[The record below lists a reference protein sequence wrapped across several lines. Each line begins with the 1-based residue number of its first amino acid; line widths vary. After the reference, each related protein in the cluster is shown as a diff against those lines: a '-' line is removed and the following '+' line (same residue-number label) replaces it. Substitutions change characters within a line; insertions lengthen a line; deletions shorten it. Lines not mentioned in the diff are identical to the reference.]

1 MAKKHKL
8 WFDRELAEMLA
19 DKILAE
25 KADFDKKSFVKK
37 IDSQVNDLELKDRI
51 EVFSDELHQHLSAD
65 YEQAIPILVKIL
77 GPENEEET
85 GMFTNF
91 YWVMPIAFYVEKYG
105 LDHFN
110 LSMEAIREVT
120 KRNTS
125 EYAIRPYLEQYP
137 DKTLKV
143 MKKWSEDQNFHIRR
157 LSCEGVRPRLPWASK
172 MDQFIENPEPIL
184 PILENLKDDKSK
196 YVQKSV
202 ANCINDI
209 IKDNRAVAERLI
221 ESWQENAGK
230 ERKWIIKHGLRKLLK
245 AGDAWAEKMVTQSR

>member
-8 WFDRELAEMLA
+8 WFDQELAIMLA

-25 KADFDKKSFVKK
+25 KANFDKKSFVQK
-37 IDSQVNDLELKDRI
+37 IDAQVNDLELKARI
-51 EVFSDELHQHLSAD
+51 EVFSDELHQHLSGD
-65 YEQAIPILVKIL
+65 YEQVVPVLMQIL
-77 GPENEEET
+77 GSENEEET

-105 LDHFN
+105 LNHFD
-110 LSMEAIREVT
+110 LSIEAIREVT

-143 MKKWSEDQNFHIRR
+143 MKNWSKDENFHIRR
-157 LSCEGVRPRLPWASK
+157 LSCEGVRPRLPWARK
-172 MDQFIENPEPIL
+172 LNQFIENPAPIL
-184 PILENLKDDKSK
+184 PILENLKDDSSK

-209 IKDNRAVAERLI
+209 IKDNRAVAKSLI
-221 ESWQENAGK
+221 ESWYTDAGK
-230 ERKWIIKHGLRKLLK
+230 ERKWIIKHSLRKLLK
-245 AGDAWAEKMVTQSR
+245 GGDDWARRMIA

>member
-8 WFDRELAEMLA
+8 WFDQELAIMLA

-25 KADFDKKSFVKK
+25 KADFDKKSFVQK
-37 IDSQVNDLELKDRI
+37 IDAQVNDLELKARI
-51 EVFSDELHQHLSAD
+51 EVFSDELHQHLSAN
-65 YEQAIPILVKIL
+65 YEQAMPVLMQIL
-77 GPENEEET
+77 GSENEEET

-105 LDHFN
+105 LNHFD
-110 LSMEAIREVT
+110 LSMEAIQEVT

-137 DKTLKV
+137 DKTLKL
-143 MKKWSEDQNFHIRR
+143 MKKWSTDENFHIRR
-157 LSCEGVRPRLPWASK
+157 LSCEGVRPRLPWARK
-172 MDQFIENPEPIL
+172 LDVFIENPEPIL
-184 PILENLKDDKSK
+184 PILENLKDDSSK

-209 IKDNRAVAERLI
+209 IKDNRAVAESLI
-221 ESWQENAGK
+221 DSWRADAGK
-230 ERKWIIKHGLRKLLK
+230 ARKWIIKHSLRKLLK
-245 AGDAWAEKMVTQSR
+245 AGDDWAEEMVA